1 MPYYSPFQSAPDPRF
16 DPRMFAPRM
25 GVDMGLAGRQ
35 LSPLSAPPPSMMGG
49 APGRGGWAGALDT
62 VRGGLGR
69 VGDFITPAS
78 VSARGELGRVGDFI
92 TPDGMSGYEKAY
104 LGLSAVGGIADYF
117 ERRRQRQ
124 DEQRRYEQALEEARR
139 HRAMMGANWN
149 RANRA
154 MGGVP

>member
-69 VGDFITPAS
+69 VGDFITP
-78 VSARGELGRVGDFI
+78 
-92 TPDGMSGYEKAY
+92 DGMSGYEKAY